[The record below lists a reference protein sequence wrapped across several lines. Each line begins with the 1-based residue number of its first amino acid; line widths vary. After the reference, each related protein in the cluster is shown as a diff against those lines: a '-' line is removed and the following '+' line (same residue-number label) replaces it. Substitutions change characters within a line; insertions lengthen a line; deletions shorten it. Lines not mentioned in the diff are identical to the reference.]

1 MRGETRDE
9 RRDET
14 REERGERRD
23 GEGHDNHLH
32 HLVCGDDLARRDERG
47 QQQQAER
54 QRRAAAQ
61 LARRAEDALALG
73 EGRGAERLA
82 QRRVTLGR
90 GAWCGRR
97 CEWGGGGWGE
107 GEAREW
113 QITRRR
119 SRAERGLCVHLRVG
133 GVDASLPGKGC
144 GGMRPACKPCCALI

>member
-61 LARRAEDALALG
+61 LAYRAEDAFALG
-73 EGRGAERLA
+73 ECRGAERRA

-90 GAWCGRR
+90 GAWCGWRR
-97 CEWGGGGWGE
+97 E
-107 GEAREW
+107 GV
-113 QITRRR
+113 
-119 SRAERGLCVHLRVG
+119 RG
-133 GVDASLPGKGC
+133 
-144 GGMRPACKPCCALI
+144 